1 MIPRRMLNRTNPQ
14 ELIVNGGLLT
24 DMYGRQIDGNDDGQP
39 GGDYIATI
47 SRGRA
52 TVAGVPLSR
61 SSATPA
67 LVAAAVDAVFARGE
81 QKAESFHHSGRAR
94 PLHSRVRSS
103 G

>member
-1 MIPRRMLNRTNPQ
+1 MLNRTKPQ
-14 ELIVNGGLLT
+14 ELIVSGELLT
-24 DMYGRQIDGNDDGQP
+24 DTYGRQIDGNDDGQP

-52 TVAGVPLSR
+52 TVGGVPLSR

-81 QKAESFHHSGRAR
+81 QKGGSFIHSGRAR
-94 PLHSRVRSS
+94 PFHARVRSS